1 MLHAMDIQGE
11 TIAGGKH
18 RAGHPVSVLPTS
30 ATVMP
35 ASPQPRVPFAVAAL
49 GLGLVTAAY
58 LAMLAAK
65 PGGGELTV
73 RVSDVA
79 TAAAAAAA
87 ALTCAWTG
95 RRHLGAMRAFWWLLA
110 AACAAWASGEAIWS
124 WYEVVLQVEVPYPSW
139 ADVGYLSGTPLAVA
153 AFACHPAAHR
163 RHAAQLLPLLDG
175 IAVASAL
182 LFVSWTLV
190 LGPLWSE
197 TGGMQLGDLVA
208 VAYPFGDVVLLVLVV
223 LALRNLEPGNRA
235 ATTILLGG
243 LIVMAVTDTGYTY
256 LAQVDAYSSGDL
268 IDAGWFA
275 SYLAIAVAA
284 ILDERSVDAGRS
296 ASTSPVAALAPTVP
310 VLVALVV
317 IAVELPRG
325 RVLGGVE
332 WGIAVFLT
340 VIVLV
345 RQLLYV
351 GRRWRGSRTA
361 PRAAA
366 PKASRPVVPS
376 PSTTGR
382 LPTDTRAE
390 LQALTLQMVAAARPS
405 AQERAA
411 RVSRSMVT
419 VLTSVAGGL
428 AVWDLSLL
436 VRGAG

>member
-1 MLHAMDIQGE
+1 MNIHGE
-11 TIAGGKH
+11 TIEAGEH
-18 RAGHPVSVLPTS
+18 RTRHPVSVLPT
-30 ATVMP
+30 ATTVMP
-35 ASPQPRVPFAVAAL
+35 APPRPRLPFAVAA
-49 GLGLVTAAY
+49 LGLVTAAY
-58 LAMLAAK
+58 LAMLAVR
-65 PGGGELTV
+65 PGGGDLTV
-73 RVSDVA
+73 QVSDVA
-79 TAAAAAAA
+79 TAVAAVVA
-87 ALTCAWTG
+87 ALTCAWAG

-110 AACAAWASGEAIWS
+110 TACVAWASGEAIWS

-139 ADVGYLSGTPLAVA
+139 ADVGYLAGTPLAVA

-190 LGPLWSE
+190 LGPLWSQN
-197 TGGMQLGDLVA
+197 GGMLLGDLVA

-256 LAQVDAYSSGDL
+256 LAQVGAYSSGDL

-284 ILDERSVDAGRS
+284 ILDERPIDAGRS
-296 ASTSPVAALAPTVP
+296 ASTSPVSALAPTVP

-340 VIVLV
+340 VIVVV

-351 GRRWRGSRTA
+351 GRSWGRSRTPA
-361 PRAAA
+361 ETVLSRASQ
-366 PKASRPVVPS
+366 PVASS
-376 PSTTGR
+376 PSSTTVPGR
-382 LPTDTRAE
+382 LPTDSRGE
-390 LQALTLQMVAAARPS
+390 LQALTLQLVAAAQPT